1 MAAGQYYPVVG
12 VGVYLV
18 SFAVAY
24 LFGCI
29 LEKIILSTAPTLK
42 RIDNGGSTRSTV
54 TIDKS

>member
-1 MAAGQYYPVVG
+1 M
-12 VGVYLV
+12 